1 MGAAGRWDS
10 SLGRLD
16 RDTGLPL
23 LGTTVFGK
31 LDGRFQAIL
40 SGRPNGK
47 SGMKEVIEEAVKLSK
62 EGQPCVLAT
71 VVRTKGS
78 TPQKAGAMLL
88 VREDGTGVGTLG
100 GGCVEG
106 DIWFA
111 AKEIL
116 RQHGGPEFKDY
127 YLNEDIA
134 ARDGLV
140 CGGTMYFYLEPL
152 WEPEDFSSIGSELV
166 AAYEGGD
173 AVGLATVV
181 NVPEG
186 ADNLGAKLLLR
197 LDGSV
202 LGTLGDNQLD
212 EKAIEVARKVA
223 EVGNTESFTTGS
235 GAEIFV
241 EGFTT
246 PPTLVM
252 VGGGH
257 VGKATADLAQSLG
270 YRVYVVDD
278 RPEFCNRERFPD
290 AEQLVVAPYGSWADQ
305 VSLNVNSFVVVATR
319 GHRFD
324 DMALESALGTKAR
337 YIGLLGSRRKTIM
350 IYRRLIEQGTPVDR
364 LREVHA
370 PIGLDIGGLT
380 PEELAVSIMS
390 EIIMVRRG
398 GKGGPMGMDEWFI
411 ERAANIAERTVEV

>member
-1 MGAAGRWDS
+1 
-10 SLGRLD
+10 
-16 RDTGLPL
+16 
-23 LGTTVFGK
+23 
-31 LDGRFQAIL
+31 
-40 SGRPNGK
+40 
-47 SGMKEVIEEAVKLSK
+47 MKEVIQGALETLK
-62 EGQPCVLAT
+62 EGHPCVVAT

-88 VREDGTGVGTLG
+88 VRDDGSGTGTLG

-111 AKEIL
+111 AKEML
-116 RQHGGPEFKDY
+116 RQGGGPEFKDY

-152 WEPEDFSSIGSELV
+152 RQLDDLSPLGDEILEAYDGGEPVS
-166 AAYEGGD
+166 
-173 AVGLATVV
+173 LATVV
-181 NVPEG
+181 NCPSHP
-186 ADNLGAKLLLR
+186 DRLGAKLLLR
-197 LDGSV
+197 ADGTV
-202 LGTLGDNQLD
+202 AGTLGTQELD
-212 EKAIEVARKVA
+212 EPALEAAMRIADI
-223 EVGNTESFTTGS
+223 GNTESISTEDGT
-235 GAEIFV
+235 EIFV

-257 VGKATADLAQSLG
+257 VGKATADLANLLG

-278 RPEFCNRERFPD
+278 RPEFANEDRFPY
-290 AEQLVVAPYGSWADQ
+290 AEQVVVTPYGQWSDHL
-305 VSLNVNSFVVVATR
+305 SINVNSFLVVATR

-324 DMALESALGTKAR
+324 DMALESALKTRAR
-337 YIGLLGSRRKTIM
+337 YIGLLGSRRKTLM
-350 IYRRLIEQGTPVDR
+350 IYRRLMEQGVAKER
-364 LREVHA
+364 IREVYA
-370 PIGLDIGGLT
+370 PVGLNIGALT

-398 GKGGPMGMDEWFI
+398 GDGGQMQMGDWYLD
-411 ERAANIAERTVEV
+411 RAASIVERTVEV

>member
-1 MGAAGRWDS
+1 MR
-10 SLGRLD
+10 
-16 RDTGLPL
+16 
-23 LGTTVFGK
+23 
-31 LDGRFQAIL
+31 
-40 SGRPNGK
+40 
-47 SGMKEVIEEAVKLSK
+47 EVIQGAVDDLKD
-62 EGQPCVLAT
+62 GQPCVLAT

-88 VREDGTGVGTLG
+88 VRQDGSGLGTLG

-116 RQHGGPEFKDY
+116 RLNGGPEFKDY

-152 WEPEDFSSIGSELV
+152 RETEDFVSIGGEIV
-166 AAYEGGD
+166 DAYDGGQP
-173 AVGLATVV
+173 VSLATVV
-181 NVPEG
+181 NAKDGGPAIG
-186 ADNLGAKLLLR
+186 SKLLLR
-197 LDGSV
+197 VDGSV
-202 LGTLGDNQLD
+202 SGSLGNAELD
-212 EKAIEVARKVA
+212 AKAIEIAQKVA
-223 EVGNTESFTTGS
+223 DLGSNESFSLDDGT
-235 GAEIFV
+235 EVFV

-257 VGKATADLAQSLG
+257 VGKATADLAHSLG
-270 YRVYVVDD
+270 YRVYLVDD
-278 RPEFCNRERFPD
+278 RPEFSNEERFPYAD
-290 AEQLVVAPYGSWADQ
+290 KTVVAPYDKWAEHLD
-305 VSLNVNSFVVVATR
+305 LNVNSFVVVATR
-319 GHRFD
+319 GHRYD
-324 DMALESALGTKAR
+324 DMALESALSTRAR

-350 IYRRLIEQGTPVDR
+350 IYRRLLEQGVPLERLKEVSAPVG
-364 LREVHA
+364 LN
-370 PIGLDIGGLT
+370 IGALE

-398 GKGGPMGMDEWFI
+398 GDGGRMQMGDWYLD
-411 ERAANIAERTVEV
+411 RAAKIAERTVEV

>member
-1 MGAAGRWDS
+1 
-10 SLGRLD
+10 
-16 RDTGLPL
+16 
-23 LGTTVFGK
+23 
-31 LDGRFQAIL
+31 
-40 SGRPNGK
+40 
-47 SGMKEVIEEAVKLSK
+47 MKEVIRGAVETLRD
-62 EGQPCVLAT
+62 GRPCVLAT

-88 VREDGTGVGTLG
+88 VRDDGSGLGTLG

-111 AKEIL
+111 AQEML
-116 RQHGGPEFKDY
+116 RQDGGPEFKDY

-152 WEPEDFSSIGSELV
+152 RRIDDFLPLGDEILEAYDGGEPVS
-166 AAYEGGD
+166 
-173 AVGLATVV
+173 LATIV
-181 NVPEG
+181 NNPRNPEL
-186 ADNLGAKLLLR
+186 LGAKLLLR
-197 LDGSV
+197 ADGTVS
-202 LGTLGDNQLD
+202 GTLGAPALD
-212 EKAIEVARKVA
+212 EPALATARRIA
-223 EVGNTESFTTGS
+223 DIGNTESITAE

-257 VGKATADLAQSLG
+257 VGKATADLANLLG

-278 RPEFCNRERFPD
+278 RPEFANKERFPY
-290 AEQLVVAPYGSWADQ
+290 AEQVVVAPYHQWAEHL
-305 VSLNVNSFVVVATR
+305 SINVNSFLVVATR

-324 DMALESALGTKAR
+324 DMALESALKTRAR
-337 YIGLLGSRRKTIM
+337 YIGLLGSRRKTLM
-350 IYRRLIEQGTPVDR
+350 IYRRLMEQGVAKER
-364 LREVHA
+364 IREVYA
-370 PIGLDIGGLT
+370 PVGLNIGALT

-398 GKGGPMGMDEWFI
+398 GDGGQMRMGDWYI
-411 ERAANIAERTVEV
+411 DRAASIVDRAVEV